1 MSKVV
6 YLNSHLDKFRPKE
19 GPPKITIKY
28 EEIDGIFHTGG
39 SRFGMTKEVQK
50 ILIKSFKDKKDF
62 REVQKLIF
70 NKVDKVLLYSLITL
84 YWTTFNI
91 YYHNDQFED
100 LISDCLNAID
110 ENMPLLDSPR
120 YCRKV
125 YYYINSGLEE
135 IK

>member
-1 MSKVV
+1 MSKVT
-6 YLNSHLDKFRPKE
+6 YLNSHLDKFRPKK

-28 EEIDGIFHTGG
+28 EDIDGIFHTGG
-39 SRFGMTKEVQK
+39 RFGMTKEVQK

-62 REVQKLIF
+62 REVQQLIS
-70 NKVDKVLLYSLITL
+70 NKIDKVLLYSLITL
-84 YWTTFNI
+84 YWTAFNI
-91 YYHNDQFED
+91 YYYNEQFED

-110 ENMPLLDSPR
+110 ENMPLLESPR

-125 YYYINSGLEE
+125 YYYINSLEE